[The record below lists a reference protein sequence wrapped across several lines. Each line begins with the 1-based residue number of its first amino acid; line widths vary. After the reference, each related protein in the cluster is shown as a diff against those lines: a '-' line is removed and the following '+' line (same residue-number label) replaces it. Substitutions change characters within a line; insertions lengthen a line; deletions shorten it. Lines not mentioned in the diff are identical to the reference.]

1 MAVVRVSGPEAGQV
15 LEALAG
21 GLPAPRL
28 AALRQLKDAAGGQ
41 IDDALVL
48 WFPAPKSFTGED
60 VAELHLHGGPAVIE
74 AALAACL
81 ALPGVR
87 LARPG
92 EFTRRAFE
100 HGKLDLTEAEG
111 LADLIDAETEGQR
124 LQALRQMEGALGR
137 LYEGWRARLVEAM
150 ALLEAAIDF
159 PDEDLPE
166 DLAARVG
173 PLISSLKQ
181 EMETH
186 LADGWRGE
194 RVRDGYRIAIL
205 GAPNAGKSSLLN
217 ALARREA
224 AIVSDIPGTTRD
236 VVEVRLTLAG
246 FPVWLADTAGL
257 REAADQI
264 EAEGV
269 RRALERAEAADLR
282 LGLVE
287 VGGEPDPAL
296 QAALKPGDILIR
308 SKADIG
314 VGEGVAISAKTGAG
328 IAELEVLLAERVA
341 QALGAREVPA
351 LTRARHRALA
361 EEAAA
366 ALAAA
371 QASLA
376 QGPEL
381 AAEDLRRA
389 ADHLGRLTGRID
401 VEHLLD
407 SIFSSFCIGK

>member
-1 MAVVRVSGPEAGQV
+1 M
-15 LEALAG
+15 
-21 GLPAPRL
+21 
-28 AALRQLKDAAGGQ
+28 

-60 VAELHLHGGPAVIE
+60 VAELHLHGGPAVID

-100 HGKLDLTEAEG
+100 HAKLDLTEAEG
-111 LADLIDAETEGQR
+111 LGDLIDAETEGQR

-137 LYEGWRARLVEAM
+137 LYEGWRTQLIDAM

-159 PDEDLPE
+159 PDEDLPA

-173 PLISSLKQ
+173 PRISAL
-181 EMETH
+181 EAEFRAH
-186 LADGWRGE
+186 LVDGWRGE
-194 RVRDGYRIAIL
+194 RVRDGFRIAIL
-205 GAPNAGKSSLLN
+205 GPPNAGKSSLLN

-236 VVEVRLTLAG
+236 VVEVRLVLGG

-257 REAADQI
+257 REASDVI

-287 VGGEPDPAL
+287 ADAEPDAAL
-296 QAALKPGDILIR
+296 LAALKPGDILIR
-308 SKADIG
+308 SKADLG
-314 VGEGVAISAKTGAG
+314 AGEGVAISAKTGAG
-328 IAELEVLLAERVA
+328 IAALEVLLTERVA
-341 QALGAREVPA
+341 KALSAQETPA
-351 LTRARHRALA
+351 LTRTRHRALV

-366 ALAAA
+366 ALIAA
-371 QASLA
+371 QAALA
-376 QGPEL
+376 LGPEL
-381 AAEDLRRA
+381 GAEDLRRA
-389 ADHLGRLTGRID
+389 ADALGRLTGRID

-407 SIFSSFCIGK
+407 QVFSSFCIGK